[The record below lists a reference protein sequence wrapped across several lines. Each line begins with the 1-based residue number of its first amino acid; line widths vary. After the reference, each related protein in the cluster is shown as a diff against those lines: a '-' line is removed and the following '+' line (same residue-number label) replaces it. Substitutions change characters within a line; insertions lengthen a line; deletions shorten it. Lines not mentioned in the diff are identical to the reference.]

1 MTATPLLDRQFLAMR
16 AKLLELAADFD
27 RLERAGELGQ
37 ADPRLT
43 QLDAA
48 ITALRETG
56 SQRAE
61 KIQHIFSRDYAPQW
75 RSEMNL

>member
-1 MTATPLLDRQFLAMR
+1 MTATPVLDRQFLAMR

-27 RLERAGELGQ
+27 RLERSGELAA

-43 QLDAA
+43 QLEEAVA
-48 ITALRETG
+48 TLRESG

-61 KIQHIFSRDYAPQW
+61 KIQHVFSRDYDPQW
-75 RSEMNL
+75 RSQMNL